1 MGSHTSGAAAWNLFR
16 YSDEMEVEH
25 VCCSIEISIVL
36 NSKYIYILHYI
47 IEFLVTKKSVIFLKP
62 AKYFNFQFTKCWV
75 GNICV

>member
-1 MGSHTSGAAAWNLFR
+1 
-16 YSDEMEVEH
+16 MEVEQ

-62 AKYFNFQFTKCWV
+62 AKYFNFQFTKC
-75 GNICV
+75 